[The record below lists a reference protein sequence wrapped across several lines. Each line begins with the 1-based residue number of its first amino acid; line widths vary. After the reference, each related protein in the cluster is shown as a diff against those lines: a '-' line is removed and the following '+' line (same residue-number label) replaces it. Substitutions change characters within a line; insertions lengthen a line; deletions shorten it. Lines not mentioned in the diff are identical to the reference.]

1 MGVGKKYRGKIEKAF
16 IQYVTDRL
24 KDRDDI
30 DLRRIFITDS
40 GISSEAR
47 AAIEEAVLS
56 CQSFEKVYHTLSGCT
71 ISGHCG
77 PWCMG
82 ILYYHK

>member
-1 MGVGKKYRGKIEKAF
+1 MGKKYRGKLDKAF
-16 IQYVTDRL
+16 LQYITDRL

-30 DLRRIFITDS
+30 DTRRIFITDS
-40 GISSEAR
+40 GISEEMR
-47 AAIEEAVLS
+47 AVLKETVLS
-56 CQSFEKVYHTLSGCT
+56 CQPFEQVYFSRSGCV